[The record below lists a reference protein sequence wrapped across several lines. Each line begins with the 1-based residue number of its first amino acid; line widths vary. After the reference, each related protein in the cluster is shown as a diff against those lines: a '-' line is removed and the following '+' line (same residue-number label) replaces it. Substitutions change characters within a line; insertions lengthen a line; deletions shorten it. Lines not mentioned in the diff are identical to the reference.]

1 MTSEILIKNCD
12 REDCRFS
19 LVLQGNRDLTMARN
33 IFNKELDADFVLH
46 FVVYYKE
53 KHKKR
58 NIAKLVYYRA
68 KLFCMYVCNIKIF
81 SLLVL
86 QVKYIFSD
94 KTGTLTRNVM
104 EFRKCSIGGICYG

>member
-12 REDCRFS
+12 REDCRLS
-19 LVLQGNRDLTMARN
+19 LVLQGNRDLTMALIKN
-33 IFNKELDADFVLH
+33 WDADFVLH

-58 NIAKLVYYRA
+58 NIAKFVYYRA
-68 KLFCMYVCNIKIF
+68 KLFCMWANIKIF
-81 SLLVL
+81 SLLFL